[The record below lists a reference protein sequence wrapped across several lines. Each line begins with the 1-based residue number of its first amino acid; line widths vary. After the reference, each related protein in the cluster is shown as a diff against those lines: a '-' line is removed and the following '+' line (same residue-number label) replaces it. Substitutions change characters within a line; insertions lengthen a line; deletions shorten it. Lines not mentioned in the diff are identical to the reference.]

1 MFVNM
6 MINEMFDCDGVI
18 VKFGVLFECIIDYF
32 VLIGDIV
39 DNVLGVEKCGLKM
52 VVKWLL

>member
-1 MFVNM
+1 
-6 MINEMFDCDGVI
+6 MINEMFDCDGVF